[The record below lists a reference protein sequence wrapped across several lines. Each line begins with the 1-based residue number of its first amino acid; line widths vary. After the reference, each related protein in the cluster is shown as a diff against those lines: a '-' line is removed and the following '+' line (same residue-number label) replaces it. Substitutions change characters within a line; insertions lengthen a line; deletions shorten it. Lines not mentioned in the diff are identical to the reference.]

1 MSTLSEDAVSN
12 PKAARASSS
21 GDHCGAALQLISGL
35 RDRLASGDLELPALP
50 AVVTLIQRA
59 LDRSEV
65 QIAQICE
72 LILSEPALAGTILKL
87 ANSPIYRR
95 GGIETTNMDTC
106 VQRLGTRLVHSV
118 SLHFAMQ
125 QMRQAPEFKAV
136 HALLE
141 PEWDRS
147 RMVSELCYSLA
158 RRSRRAA
165 PEDMLTLGLIHNVG
179 RIYILGQAG
188 SQARAMVEDADA
200 AALIDEWHPLV
211 GGAIAKSWH
220 LPESAIRAIA
230 GQGDEDAPGDDDVR
244 TLLVLA
250 ITIATHGVNENGL
263 DPALVAEFPGALRLG
278 LEAGPLGAIL
288 EDAREFGEM
297 LVGSSTSVQF
307 L

>member
-1 MSTLSEDAVSN
+1 MSTVSGDTVKN
-12 PKAARASSS
+12 PGAARSSGA

-35 RDRLASGDLELPALP
+35 RDGLAAGDLELPALP
-50 AVVTLIQRA
+50 SVVTLIQRA

-72 LILSEPALAGTILKL
+72 LILSEPALAGSVLKL

-125 QMRQAPEFKAV
+125 QMQRAPEYKAI
-136 HALLE
+136 HSLLE

-165 PEDMLTLGLIHNVG
+165 PEDMLTLGLIHNIG

-188 SQARAMVEDADA
+188 SQARAMFEDEDA
-200 AALIDEWHPLV
+200 AALIEEWHPLI

-220 LPESAIRAIA
+220 LPESAVRAIA
-230 GQGDEDAPGDDDVR
+230 EQGDEDAPNDDDVR

-250 ITIATHGVNENGL
+250 ITIATQGVGEDGL

-278 LEAGPLGAIL
+278 LDAGPLGAII

-297 LVGSSTSVQF
+297 LMGSSSSVQF